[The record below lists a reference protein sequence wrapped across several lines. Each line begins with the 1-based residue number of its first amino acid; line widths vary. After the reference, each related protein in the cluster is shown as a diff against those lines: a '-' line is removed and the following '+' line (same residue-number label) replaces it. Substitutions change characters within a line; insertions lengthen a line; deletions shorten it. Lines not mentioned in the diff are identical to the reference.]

1 MTTFQIA
8 LGLLAV
14 VLLLAWW
21 WLRQRGSASSGSG
34 KSIDRLDTV
43 IGWPPQPTRVLSTQE
58 RLAFGILA
66 RALPEYM
73 ILAQV
78 PLARFLNV
86 PRRNSYAD
94 WLRRIGNQCADFVVC
109 DMAAQ
114 VIAVVEIQAPQAGD
128 RARKRLTRMQRTLK
142 AAKLPLLMWTEN
154 ALPTPDT
161 ARGQI
166 LPQPPEPETTSP
178 GVEPATAASAIAAVP
193 GAAPAAAA
201 AGPNPFDELDRDST
215 QDEMIELLEAPPST
229 WYDDLD
235 TAPAPL
241 KKR

>member
-1 MTTFQIA
+1 MTTFQIS
-8 LGLLAV
+8 LGLLAI

-21 WLRQRGSASSGSG
+21 WLRQRGSASSGSS
-34 KSIDRLDTV
+34 KSVDRLDTV
-43 IGWPPQPTRVLSTQE
+43 TGWPPQPTRVLSTQE
-58 RLAFGILA
+58 RLAYGTLS

-114 VIAVVEIQAPQAGD
+114 VIAVVEVQSPQAGE
-128 RARKRLTRMQRTLK
+128 RARKRLTRIQRTLK
-142 AAKLPLLMWTEN
+142 AAKIPLLIWTEN
-154 ALPTPDT
+154 AIPSADTAREQVLPTPEPP
-161 ARGQI
+161 AVGA
-166 LPQPPEPETTSP
+166 PQ
-178 GVEPATAASAIAAVP
+178 A
-193 GAAPAAAA
+193 AAPAVATVAPALKPVAAA
-201 AGPNPFDELDRDST
+201 TGPNPFDEAGRDST
-215 QDEMIELLEAPPST
+215 QDEMIELLEPPPT

-241 KKR
+241 TPLKKR

>member
-21 WLRQRGSASSGSG
+21 WLRKRGGAGPGADRSV
-34 KSIDRLDTV
+34 DRLDTV
-43 IGWPPQPTRVLSTQE
+43 TGWPPQPTRVLSTQE
-58 RLAFGILA
+58 RLAFGILV
-66 RALPEYM
+66 RALPEYI

-94 WLRRIGNQCADFVVC
+94 WLRRIGSQCADFVVC
-109 DMAAQ
+109 DGAAQ
-114 VIAVVEIQAPQAGD
+114 VVAVVEIQGLQTGD

-142 AAKLPLLMWTEN
+142 AAKLPLLMWAEN
-154 ALPTPDT
+154 ALPSADV
-161 ARGQI
+161 AREQI
-166 LPQPPEPETTSP
+166 LPPPPAPETTTP
-178 GVEPATAASAIAAVP
+178 GVARAT
-193 GAAPAAAA
+193 AAPAAVPVSASA
-201 AGPNPFDELDRDST
+201 AGSNPFDELDRDST
-215 QDEMIELLEAPPST
+215 QDEMIEPLEPPPST

-235 TAPAPL
+235 TGPAPL